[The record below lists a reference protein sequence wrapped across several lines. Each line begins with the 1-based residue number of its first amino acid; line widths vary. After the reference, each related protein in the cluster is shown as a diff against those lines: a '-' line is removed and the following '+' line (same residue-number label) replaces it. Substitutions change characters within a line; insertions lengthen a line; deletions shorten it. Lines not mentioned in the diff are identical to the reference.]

1 MCNCIYDMKK
11 RLEEKGYEHVQ
22 PPVEILSGR
31 VYISFTAREPG
42 KKREREVPIL
52 LSKCPI
58 CGMKYEKELDSRDII
73 D

>member
-42 KKREREVPIL
+42 KKRERNVYFRWQ
-52 LSKCPI
+52 SDF
-58 CGMKYEKELDSRDII
+58 Y
-73 D
+73 

>member
-31 VYISFTAREPG
+31 VYIFHCQRAGEEERKGSSHPTFKMPDLWNEI
-42 KKREREVPIL
+42 RERIRPT
-52 LSKCPI
+52 
-58 CGMKYEKELDSRDII
+58 RHN
-73 D
+73 